1 MVSCYS
7 RNYHLWLRTKIS
19 IEGPVVP
26 VGIVTT
32 VPGFEGLMK
41 SVLVISRKASMS
53 SLLSSFPSS
62 SVFFFNNVCTEFIV
76 LYEGKSGGRSRVG

>member
-1 MVSCYS
+1 MLRNSRRYSSLKTVINFCCSAWSVRMVSCYS

-41 SVLVISRKASMS
+41 SVLVIFR
-53 SLLSSFPSS
+53 
-62 SVFFFNNVCTEFIV
+62 
-76 LYEGKSGGRSRVG
+76 